1 MKLTRRAVMG
11 GGIALCGGAFAGA
24 SGAFAKNPACDGNV
38 VHAVRTGFEGL
49 RADGYGMLQ
58 GRKVGLVA
66 NPTSVGRN
74 LHHIAD
80 IIHADASI
88 NLQAIFGPEHGFRG
102 SAPAGA
108 SEAKARDANTGVMV
122 YDIYNVSG
130 SRLDA
135 IIRSSGIDTMVF
147 DIQDV
152 GARFYTYI
160 STLHDTM
167 AACARLGIDY
177 VVLDRPNPIS
187 GTRVG
192 GPVLDPRFASFV
204 GRQAIPIQHGMTVC
218 ELAGLFNACFIP
230 AVSGRPV
237 QLRHVGMKGW
247 TRDLFFDQT
256 DLPWVPPS
264 PNMPTVQTA
273 IVYPGTCLFE
283 GTDLSVGRG
292 TAMPFLYLG
301 GPRLDATA
309 WRDRMEQSGLPGV
322 AFRDVAFA
330 PVAFVDKGAMDHGL
344 QVLVT
349 DRERFDAVRTG
360 LTLLSTLR
368 AVTGAVPW
376 RGKDA
381 RTFDILMGT
390 DTVRHQLDQ
399 GMAPDAIIRSWQPGL
414 AKFMETRKKYML
426 YS

>member
-1 MKLTRRAVMG
+1 MKLSRRDVMG
-11 GGIALCGGAFAGA
+11 GGIALCGGVFMGIHGA
-24 SGAFAKNPACDGNV
+24 IAKSDVCSSMVSHNV
-38 VHAVRTGFEGL
+38 VTGFEGL
-49 RADGYGMLQ
+49 RAGHYEVLR

-80 IIHADASI
+80 IMHADGGVD
-88 NLQAIFGPEHGFRG
+88 LQAIFGPEHGFRG

-108 SEAKARDANTGVMV
+108 SEEKARDPNTGVMV
-122 YDIYNVSG
+122 YDIYDVSG
-130 SRLDA
+130 PRLDA

-160 STLHDTM
+160 STLYDTM

-187 GTRVG
+187 GVRVG
-192 GPVLDPRFASFV
+192 GPVLDPHFASFI

-218 ELAGLFNACFIP
+218 ELASLFNACFIP
-230 AVSGRPV
+230 TISGRSV
-237 QLRHVGMKGW
+237 RLRNITMTGW
-247 TRDLFFDQT
+247 TRDMFFDQT
-256 DLPWVPPS
+256 GLPWIPPS
-264 PNMPTVQTA
+264 PNMPTLQTA
-273 IVYPGTCLFE
+273 IAYPGTCMFE
-283 GTDLSVGRG
+283 GTNLSVGRG

-301 GPRLDATA
+301 GPKLDATA
-309 WRDRMEQSGLPGV
+309 WRDRMEQSGLAGV
-322 AFRDVAFA
+322 AFREVAFSPA
-330 PVAFVDKGAMDHGL
+330 AFVDQGGMDHGV
-344 QVLVT
+344 QVIIT
-349 DRERFDAVRTG
+349 GRERFDAVRTG

-368 AVTGAVPW
+368 NLTGGVPW

-381 RTFDILMGT
+381 RTFDLIMGT
-390 DTVRHQLDQ
+390 DAVRHQLDQ
-399 GMAPDAIIRSWQPGL
+399 GMMPDAIIQSWQPGL
-414 AKFMETRKKYML
+414 VQFMEIRKKYIL

>member
-1 MKLTRRAVMG
+1 MKLTRREVMG
-11 GGIALCGGAFAGA
+11 GGIALCGGAFFGIHDAI
-24 SGAFAKNPACDGNV
+24 AKNVACDSRV
-38 VHAVRTGFEGL
+38 PHDVLTGFECL
-49 RADGYGMLQ
+49 RAGHYEALR

-80 IIHADASI
+80 IMHADGGVD
-88 NLQAIFGPEHGFRG
+88 LQAIFGPEHGFRG
-102 SAPAGA
+102 SAPAGS
-108 SEAKARDANTGVMV
+108 SEAKARDPNTGVMV

-130 SRLDA
+130 PRLDA

-160 STLHDTM
+160 STLYDTM

-187 GTRVG
+187 GIRVG
-192 GPVLDPRFASFV
+192 GPVLDPRFASFI

-218 ELAGLFNACFIP
+218 ELASLFNACFIP
-230 AVSGRPV
+230 AISGRSV
-237 QLRHVGMKGW
+237 RLRNIGMTGW
-247 TRDLFFDQT
+247 ARDMFFDQT
-256 DLPWVPPS
+256 NLPWIPPS
-264 PNMPTVQTA
+264 PNMPTLQTA
-273 IVYPGTCLFE
+273 IAYPGTCMFE

-301 GPRLDATA
+301 GPTLDAAA
-309 WRDRMEQSGLPGV
+309 WRDRMERSGLPGV

-330 PVAFVDKGAMDHGL
+330 PVAFVDKGATDHGV
-344 QVLVT
+344 QIVIT

-368 AVTGAVPW
+368 ALTGGLPW

-381 RTFDILMGT
+381 RTFDLIMGT

-399 GMAPDAIIRSWQPGL
+399 AMTPDAIVRSWQPEL
-414 AKFMETRKKYML
+414 ARFMETRAKHIL